1 MKLSWPDLTFD
12 PINLWNFQRMNTEL
26 KRNYAADKRANSLK
40 LRPLPR
46 QTSTFNTRAMSEP
59 LTDIDFVTR
68 DRMAMCQK
76 FNRSYK

>member
-12 PINLWNFQRMNTEL
+12 PINLWNYPFMNEL
-26 KRNYAADKRANSLK
+26 KRNIPGDRRANSLK
-40 LRPLPR
+40 LRPTKR
-46 QTSTFNTRAMSEP
+46 QTSTFNTRSMSDP

-76 FNRSYK
+76 FNRRG